1 MKAIPKMNVIITTTI
16 IIIIINN
23 NNSNITITNILTIK
37 QKYNIINIIN
47 ITKFKLDNETI
58 DPKEKL
64 GKTFMNKSSY
74 VDILL
79 ENLGFSRQNSSYT
92 LKTLNSIENN
102 SNSNIPE
109 CIKKG
114 SSIKSLGLNT
124 SMESSKSVKIDK
136 KSMSNMNPFTKY
148 NSNVIT
154 IKKSLNQP
162 IKITNTKKL
171 NRDNINNRDLEVKN
185 KYATSSKISLLI

>member
-1 MKAIPKMNVIITTTI
+1 MNVIITTTI
-16 IIIIINN
+16 IITIINN

>member
-1 MKAIPKMNVIITTTI
+1 VKVLNITLLNLNFL
-16 IIIIINN
+16 IINN

>member
-16 IIIIINN
+16 IITIINN